1 MHTES
6 EDGNTTRKVH
16 TLSPGQQSYRN
27 TFTIQKLRLPL
38 KSQKTNTPLR
48 RPPAFFC
55 CTSLNGCLVMRRL
68 LGADPRRSSTLRG
81 LADRRS
87 RVGALLGR
95 GVTGRASRGSDTCR
109 GNE

>member
-1 MHTES
+1 
-6 EDGNTTRKVH
+6 
-16 TLSPGQQSYRN
+16 
-27 TFTIQKLRLPL
+27 
-38 KSQKTNTPLR
+38 
-48 RPPAFFC
+48 
-55 CTSLNGCLVMRRL
+55 MRRL